1 MKVLIIYSP
10 KSFTKQTVIDTIVAE
25 GYTHE
30 FLFMV
35 DLADSELS
43 YYLREASEVWVF
55 GDCRGDVNLVM
66 AEGLGADVWRMA

>member
-10 KSFTKQTVIDTIVAE
+10 KSFTKQTVIDIIVAE

-35 DLADSELS
+35 DLSDLEVSMC
-43 YYLREASEVWVF
+43 LREASEVWVF

-66 AEGLGADVWRMA
+66 AEGMGCDVWQMA